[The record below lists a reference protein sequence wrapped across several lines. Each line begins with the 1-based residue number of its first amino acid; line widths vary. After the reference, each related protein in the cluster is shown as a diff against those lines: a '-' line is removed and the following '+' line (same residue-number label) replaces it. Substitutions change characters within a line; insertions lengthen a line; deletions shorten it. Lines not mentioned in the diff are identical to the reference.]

1 MVVAPECRGGSAMA
15 LFTTVNTVQLGGGL
29 VGIATAIV
37 PGRVIA
43 AIVVLA
49 LIFGAGVYCAHD
61 PAMKEWSAPLL
72 HTFELLLG
80 GLVGLIIGA
89 GVYCA
94 HDPAM
99 KEWSAP

>member
-1 MVVAPECRGGSAMA
+1 MA

-80 GLVGLIIGA
+80 GLVGLIIGEK
-89 GVYCA
+89 GTSTPT
-94 HDPAM
+94 PAP
-99 KEWSAP
+99 APAPAPAPPSRVQP